1 MHKMHKIELF
11 LFLYNI
17 KIINFLLILTIYLC
31 ENGGR
36 NEKIERENRKNENS
50 FFHIL

>member
-1 MHKMHKIELF
+1 MHKIELF

-31 ENGGR
+31 KNGGR
-36 NEKIERENRKNENS
+36 NEKNTGKNDNR
-50 FFHIL
+50 FFHILWTN